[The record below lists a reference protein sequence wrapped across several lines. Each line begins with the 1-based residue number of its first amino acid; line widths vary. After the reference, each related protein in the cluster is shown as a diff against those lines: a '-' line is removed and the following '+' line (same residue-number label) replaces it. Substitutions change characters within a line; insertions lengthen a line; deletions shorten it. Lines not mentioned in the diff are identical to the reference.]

1 MASNKILLVTSQKV
15 IKTEPSVL
23 TMPDDQIMNH
33 IYATH
38 VHNDEKFDVDSLF
51 VVVENILKRATAV
64 VDNVVLV
71 YIYTCYRKKDFFYFN
86 SSP

>member
-1 MASNKILLVTSQKV
+1 MASNNIVLVTSQKV
-15 IKTEPSVL
+15 IKTELSVL

-71 YIYTCYRKKDFFYFN
+71 YIYMFQEKRFFLFQF
-86 SSP
+86 

>member
-15 IKTEPSVL
+15 IKTELSVL
-23 TMPDDQIMNH
+23 TMPDDHIMNH

-64 VDNVVLV
+64 VD
-71 YIYTCYRKKDFFYFN
+71 Y
-86 SSP
+86 